1 MSAEKNATYV
11 IGLHVSLLPSLSDCW
26 IVCTCCDTADSIR
39 SSSLLNSSKQ
49 PQAPTWH
56 RPTKI
61 RPMAWKKS
69 VKKRESEDYNR
80 TGCRKRPSPSTTTVL
95 FRTTF
100 TRTIILNLLMK
111 RTIIVKIKFKLLWSK
126 QLWRHEV
133 KYCLLWANLKT
144 FPMNLT
150 GHFQSQETMSKNF
163 K

>member
-11 IGLHVSLLPSLSDCW
+11 AGLHESLLPSLSDCW

-61 RPMAWKKS
+61 RPMAWKKKH
-69 VKKRESEDYNR
+69 KKAWLWRVLPHRLSR
-80 TGCRKRPSPSTTTVL
+80 HPSLSTTTVL
-95 FRTTF
+95 FKTTLD
-100 TRTIILNLLMK
+100 RTIKLNPLMK
-111 RTIIVKIKFKLLWSK
+111 RTIIVVIKFKLLWSK
-126 QLWRHEV
+126 QLWRHIV
-133 KYCLLWANLKT
+133 KSCLLWANLKI
-144 FPMNLT
+144 FPMNFT
-150 GHFQSQETMSKNF
+150 GHFQSHETITKNL

>member
-69 VKKRESEDYNR
+69 VKKRDSEDYNR
-80 TGCRKRPSPSTTTVL
+80 TGCRKRPSLSTTTVL

-100 TRTIILNLLMK
+100 TRTIFLNHEK
-111 RTIIVKIKFKLLWSK
+111 NDYCKDQIQAFVEQAVVKTRSQVLPPLGKF
-126 QLWRHEV
+126 E
-133 KYCLLWANLKT
+133 NLSYEFDWT
-144 FPMNLT
+144 FSVT
-150 GHFQSQETMSKNF
+150 RDYE
-163 K
+163 